1 MQVQTRSIKMKRRL
15 SQRTLGNDAD
25 NLEAIKEG
33 PRQEVANNPTVGQ
46 TSGVQLCDEDDLE
59 AIIEELIKVRSYP
72 SIFLLNVLS
81 SSMYSYQMYLSLMLS
96 AIWCFR
102 DSLKLV
108 MVMVDGNLG

>member
-81 SSMYSYQMYLSLMLS
+81 SSMYSYQMYMSLMLS

-102 DSLKLV
+102 DSLKLII
-108 MVMVDGNLG
+108 VDGNLG